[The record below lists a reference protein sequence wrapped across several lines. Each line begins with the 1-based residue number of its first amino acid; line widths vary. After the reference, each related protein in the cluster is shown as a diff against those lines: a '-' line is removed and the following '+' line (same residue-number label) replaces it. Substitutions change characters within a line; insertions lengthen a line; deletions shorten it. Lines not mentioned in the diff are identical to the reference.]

1 MPALSRP
8 SARPRRRRRA
18 NPHRQHQ
25 SHWFLEDGRL
35 LDSRL
40 SHGRSRL
47 QRGCAFAVLS
57 GAMTP
62 NAKPRRSTPAPW
74 GLLLW
79 LAIGSP
85 SWAADPQAKQP
96 SPPPTIIDFDHDIR
110 PIFESS
116 CLRCHGPE
124 KPRHRFRLDNLESA
138 LKGGD
143 DGVDIVP
150 GRSAESPL
158 WQRVSSTDEELQMP
172 PPGKAD
178 PLTPAQTERLRAWI
192 DQGANWGAT
201 PSGPRLHFDLEPQF
215 GWIGV
220 HGDKAKF
227 REMEGIQ
234 DGFSGGLNHF
244 SYEDQINAAEKLS
257 VEGHFDSAGQDFAS
271 QLDLTRN
278 DVGYVRTGF
287 VQWRQYYDYFGG
299 YDPAI
304 APPRLAPARSL
315 ALDQGRA
322 WIDFGLTLPGGPQIV
337 LGYEERFR
345 VGNESALDWN

>member
-1 MPALSRP
+1 
-8 SARPRRRRRA
+8 
-18 NPHRQHQ
+18 
-25 SHWFLEDGRL
+25 
-35 LDSRL
+35 
-40 SHGRSRL
+40 
-47 QRGCAFAVLS
+47 
-57 GAMTP
+57 MTP

-96 SPPPTIIDFDHDIR
+96 SPAPTIIDFDHDIR

-172 PPGKAD
+172 PPGTED

-201 PSGPRLHFDLEPQF
+201 LRTAAPFRSGAAIRLDRR
-215 GWIGV
+215 
-220 HGDKAKF
+220 A
-227 REMEGIQ
+227 
-234 DGFSGGLNHF
+234 
-244 SYEDQINAAEKLS
+244 
-257 VEGHFDSAGQDFAS
+257 
-271 QLDLTRN
+271 
-278 DVGYVRTGF
+278 
-287 VQWRQYYDYFGG
+287 WRQGEISRNGG
-299 YDPAI
+299 NP
-304 APPRLAPARSL
+304 
-315 ALDQGRA
+315 GR
-322 WIDFGLTLPGGPQIV
+322 F
-337 LGYEERFR
+337 FR
-345 VGNESALDWN
+345 RTEPFFI